1 MFQLPFRQAFELASS
16 CTCSLRFDGVYNST
30 DMWEVAEATP
40 IKFCVCGHIARH
52 EFNVDVVIQCRHVM

>member
-1 MFQLPFRQAFELASS
+1 MFQLPFRPAFELASS

-40 IKFCVCGHIARH
+40 IGGHSACGHIAKH
-52 EFNVDVVIQCRHVM
+52 EFGVTVQACDVR

>member
-30 DMWEVAEATP
+30 DMWEVVGAN
-40 IKFCVCGHIARH
+40 FVFLHIARH
-52 EFNVDVVIQCRHVM
+52 EFDVDVVIQCRHVM

>member
-1 MFQLPFRQAFELASS
+1 MLPFRQAFELASS

-30 DMWEVAEATP
+30 DMWEVAEALQSN
-40 IKFCVCGHIARH
+40 CVCGHIARH